1 MMKEFFGIGGFQRT
15 PEGAWSW
22 QHLLFVSLMLIAMVA
37 LAIFLGRKNRNKDLT
52 TKNKVLIW
60 AAILID
66 AFELVKI
73 GVTCYE
79 DGFEAMRRLLPLFL
93 CSIQLI
99 AIPMAA
105 FCKGRLKE
113 ASLDFVLTFGILGA
127 VFGTVGATQ
136 NYSAYPVLSMPNV
149 FSAITHCISGFASL
163 YIIISGM
170 ESMKKEN
177 LWITL
182 AILGGFTLAALIAN
196 LTLDY
201 NYMFLMNHDGTP
213 YVIFW
218 NMVGGNR
225 VLYAITVVLIFVIY
239 ILLYYHIYHWIK
251 NRKAKTVANEQ
262 IITE

>member
-1 MMKEFFGIGGFQRT
+1 
-15 PEGAWSW
+15 
-22 QHLLFVSLMLIAMVA
+22 
-37 LAIFLGRKNRNKDLT
+37 
-52 TKNKVLIW
+52 
-60 AAILID
+60 
-66 AFELVKI
+66 
-73 GVTCYE
+73 
-79 DGFEAMRRLLPLFL
+79 
-93 CSIQLI
+93 
-99 AIPMAA
+99 
-105 FCKGRLKE
+105 
-113 ASLDFVLTFGILGA
+113 
-127 VFGTVGATQ
+127 
-136 NYSAYPVLSMPNV
+136 
-149 FSAITHCISGFASL
+149 
-163 YIIISGM
+163 M

-239 ILLYYHIYHWIK
+239 ILLYYYIYHWIK